1 MGNSKNE
8 KKNDSGADIWF
19 LLDRSGS
26 MASIEQDV
34 VRGFDRFFKEQR
46 KQGGEA
52 TVTIVQFDDQEPHD
66 VLVDGRPL
74 AKVRSIAERFV
85 PRGMTP
91 LYDAIG
97 LLLDRAEQRGGDGAD
112 QLVVILTD
120 GMENASH
127 QWTQRKL
134 FKRIAKLRT
143 AGWTF
148 VFLGANQDSYHAGA
162 QLDIGAGNVSNFAPS
177 PAGVRA
183 TYEGLS
189 RSVGTWRSRSRSE
202 RQRERDDFWGGVKEA
217 EEVGR

>member
-74 AKVRSIAERFV
+74 DKVRSIAERFV

-127 QWTQRKL
+127 QWTQKKL

-148 VFLGANQDSYHAGA
+148 VFLGANQDSYEAGA
-162 QLDIGAGNVSNFAPS
+162 ALSMAAGNVSNFRPDSQGTAAAY
-177 PAGVRA
+177 AGLNRTVR
-183 TYEGLS
+183 EWRGKS
-189 RSVGTWRSRSRSE
+189 RPDRL
-202 RQRERDDFWGGVKEA
+202 RDVDEFWAGQKEA
-217 EEVGR
+217 EEVP